1 MKSEMKKVAILL
13 AAYNGERYIAEQLDS
28 ILAQTCVSVHIF
40 ISVDKSSDQTLN
52 ILNNLNSE
60 NVTILPYGNRYGNA
74 ARNFYRLIQDVDF
87 SDYDFIG
94 FSDQDDRWKSDK
106 LSRGIDLIEKTDSD
120 AYSSNVTAFWE
131 NGRSKE
137 IIKSQPQKK
146 WDHFFEAAGPGCT
159 YLFRTENFTQFK
171 EFYKKNQQ
179 EISAI
184 THHDWLIYAWYRA
197 SGFTWLIDENSSM
210 FYRQHGSNELGAN
223 KGIKQKFNRIKRIKN
238 KNFRA
243 EVLKI
248 SKLIHRQKLPTPP
261 GIVESG
267 GGNVAFFLKNFN
279 QTRRKPV
286 EAFFLAFCA
295 VIGIY

>member
-1 MKSEMKKVAILL
+1 MKKVAILL
-13 AAYNGERYIAEQLDS
+13 AAYNGEKYIQEQIES
-28 ILAQTCVSVHIF
+28 IIAQENISAHIF
-40 ISVDKSSDQTLN
+40 ISVDQSSDQTLN
-52 ILNNLNSE
+52 ILNGLKNS
-60 NVTILPYGNRYGNA
+60 NITVLPYGHRYGNA
-74 ARNFYRLIQDVDF
+74 ARNFYRLILDVDF
-87 SDYDFIG
+87 SGFDFVG
-94 FSDQDDRWKSDK
+94 FSDQDDRWKKDK
-106 LSRGIDLIEKTDSD
+106 LSRAIDHIEKTDSA

-131 NGRSKE
+131 DGRSKE
-137 IIKSQPQKK
+137 IIKSQPQRK

-159 YLFRTENFTQFK
+159 YLFPVESFTKFK
-171 EFYKKNQQ
+171 EFYKKNQR

-223 KGIKQKFNRIKRIKN
+223 KGIKQKINRIKRIKN
-238 KNFRA
+238 KKFRA

-248 SKLIHRQKLPTPP
+248 AALMHQHQLPTPP
-261 GIVESG
+261 GIVKSG
-267 GGNVAFFLKNFN
+267 GGNFAFFLKNCT